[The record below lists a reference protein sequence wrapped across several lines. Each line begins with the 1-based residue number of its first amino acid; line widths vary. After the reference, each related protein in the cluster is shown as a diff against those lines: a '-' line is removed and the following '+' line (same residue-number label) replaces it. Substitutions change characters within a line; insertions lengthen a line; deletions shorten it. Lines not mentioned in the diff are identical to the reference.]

1 MLNKTIKR
9 TAMLFAILATFLAT
23 SARAESL
30 SPVPLAGAG
39 LVPFAGFLTLGL
51 AVAYLDATQTG
62 PNDGPFNAMFPV
74 VEQTY
79 PDSGHHKGH

>member
-1 MLNKTIKR
+1 MLNKTMKR
-9 TAMLFAILATFLAT
+9 TTIMLAVLAMLATT

-51 AVAYLDATQTG
+51 VVAYLDATQTG
-62 PNDGPFNAMFPV
+62 PNDGPFNAVFPV